1 MMTRTRDRLRRD
13 GPSFVDLEA
22 LVPAAPDWRIDW
34 RAVWSLWPELAV
46 LDTCPQDPRHH
57 VEGDVGTHT
66 RMVVEAL
73 VADAE
78 WQALPAEARGRL
90 FWTAV
95 LHDVGKPATTRE
107 EDGRI
112 TSRGHSRRGA
122 AIARRLLW
130 EAHAPF
136 AWREALCGLI
146 TCHQLPFWLIE
157 REDSERRAIE
167 ASWMVRPDHLCLH
180 ALADARGRIA
190 LDRESLIDNVAL
202 AHLAFE
208 EAGCL
213 AGPFPFAHD
222 ESRVA
227 FFEREDRDPR
237 HAAHEDHPY
246 TVTVMAG
253 LPGSGKDHW
262 ISRHRPD
269 LPVVSLDTLR
279 AELGASPTGNQ
290 GAVVQAARERARQHL
305 RAGRD
310 FVWNATNVTQQMR
323 GRVLGLLRA
332 YGARI
337 HIVYLEVPPDRL
349 LAQNADRE
357 AMVPA
362 KAILSLVDKLEPPT
376 PMEAHLI
383 THVLT

>member
-1 MMTRTRDRLRRD
+1 MTRMRDRLRLG

-22 LVPAAPDWRIDW
+22 LVPAAPSWRIDW
-34 RAVWSLWPELAV
+34 SAVWSLWPELAA
-46 LDTCPQDPRHH
+46 LDSCPQDPRHH
-57 VEGDVGTHT
+57 GEGDVGTHT

-78 WQALPAEARGRL
+78 WRALPAGSRGRL
-90 FWTAV
+90 FWAAV

-130 EAHAPF
+130 EAEAPF
-136 AWREALCGLI
+136 AWREALCGMI

-157 REDSERRAIE
+157 REDGERRAIE
-167 ASWMVRPDHLCLH
+167 ASWTVRPEHLCLH
-180 ALADARGRIA
+180 ARADARGRIA
-190 LDRESLIDNVAL
+190 LDREGLIDSVAL
-202 AHLAFE
+202 ARLAFE

-213 AGPFPFAHD
+213 AGPFPFAND

-237 HAAHEDHPY
+237 FAAHEDHPC

-262 ISRHRPD
+262 IAKNCPD

-290 GAVVQAARERARQHL
+290 GAVVQAARERAREHL

-332 YGARI
+332 YGAHI
-337 HIVYLEVPPDRL
+337 HIVYLEVAPDRL
-349 LAQNADRE
+349 IAQNADRE
-357 AMVPA
+357 ATVPA
-362 KAILSLVDKLEPPT
+362 KAILRLVDKLEPPT
-376 PMEAHLI
+376 PMEAHII